1 MRTSITLVKEQQ
13 GLVSIKR
20 EKRRNIS
27 PYKTR
32 WYDMKIALIGTKQEQ
47 SVIVSVTRRRVLV
60 HVWTIPRYTYWARIE
75 TTGNMIPL
83 SLCVCVCVCVCVRV
97 CVRARVCYNTIVVYT
112 IHRRKLCTCMLIVK
126 ENVWVFCS
134 IFDQQNFSVE
144 RCAFLYCNT
153 LD

>member
-83 SLCVCVCVCVCVRV
+83 SLCVCVCVCVCVCACV
-97 CVRARVCYNTIVVYT
+97 CARACVLQHHSRIHYT
-112 IHRRKLCTCMLIVK
+112 SPETMHLHVNSKRKCL
-126 ENVWVFCS
+126 S
-134 IFDQQNFSVE
+134 
-144 RCAFLYCNT
+144 FL
-153 LD
+153 